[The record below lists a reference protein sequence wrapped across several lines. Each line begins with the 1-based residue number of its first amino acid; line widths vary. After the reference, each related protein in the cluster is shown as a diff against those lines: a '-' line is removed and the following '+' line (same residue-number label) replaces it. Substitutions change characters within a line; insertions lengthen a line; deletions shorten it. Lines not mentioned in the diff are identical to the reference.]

1 MAAARSET
9 RPSRPVLIPRAAMW
23 FGAVAPPFISLLLDE
38 DAIDVLR
45 WDQPRGRWASALRGV
60 AAIALYTNAMLLA
73 HAAAYNAGLARLPLQ
88 KLARPVRFGVYGL
101 TTAVVVTAGTLLLI
115 PVLGVVSPDMVE
127 DPLGLIV
134 KGVVLSAL
142 WLGVVY
148 MYVQFMARIRTERL
162 LAHREQLA
170 ALDARVRLL
179 QVRTNPHFLYNS
191 LNSVMS
197 LIATDPELAE
207 ETLGRLARLFR
218 YSLEGSERHVVPLG
232 DELSNVTEYL
242 EVERIR
248 FRERLR
254 YAVLV
259 DPALRSIEVPP
270 MLLQPLVENA
280 VKHGAS
286 RRVEGG
292 SVTLRAELAGDD
304 LLLFVL
310 DDGPGPEGS
319 SHRGT
324 GTSLLDLRERLR
336 LLYGEEGRLSAG
348 VGPDGG
354 FMARLRLPARWN
366 R

>member
-1 MAAARSET
+1 M
-9 RPSRPVLIPRAAMW
+9 
-23 FGAVAPPFISLLLDE
+23 
-38 DAIDVLR
+38 
-45 WDQPRGRWASALRGV
+45 RGRPARDPERRLAQISPPASLPRRFAASSQV
-60 AAIALYTNAMLLA
+60 AS
-73 HAAAYNAGLARLPLQ
+73 RSLPSHEI
-88 KLARPVRFGVYGL
+88 
-101 TTAVVVTAGTLLLI
+101 TLL
-115 PVLGVVSPDMVE
+115 V
-127 DPLGLIV
+127 
-134 KGVVLSAL
+134 
-142 WLGVVY
+142 
-148 MYVQFMARIRTERL
+148 
-162 LAHREQLA
+162 
-170 ALDARVRLL
+170 
-179 QVRTNPHFLYNS
+179 
-191 LNSVMS
+191 
-197 LIATDPELAE
+197 
-207 ETLGRLARLFR
+207 GRLARLFR

-232 DELSNVTEYL
+232 DEISNVTEYL
-242 EVERIR
+242 EVERVR

-259 DPALRSIEVPP
+259 DPALHSIEVPP

-336 LLYGEEGRLSAG
+336 LLYGEDGRLSAG
-348 VGPDGG
+348 VGPEGG

>member
-23 FGAVAPPFISLLLDE
+23 FGAVSPPFITLLLDD
-38 DAIDVLR
+38 DAMDVLR
-45 WDQPRGRWASALRGV
+45 WDHPGRCWAAALRGL
-60 AAIALYTNAMLLA
+60 AAITLYTNVMVLV

-88 KLARPVRFGVYGL
+88 RLARPVRFAVYGL
-101 TTAVVVTAGTLLLI
+101 TTAVVVTAGTLLSI
-115 PVLGVVSPDMVE
+115 PVLGAVSPGMVK
-127 DPLGLIV
+127 DPLGLVV
-134 KGVVLSAL
+134 KGILISIL
-142 WLGVVY
+142 WLGAIY
-148 MYVQFMARIRTERL
+148 MYAQFMARIRTEKL

-207 ETLGRLARLFR
+207 ETLGRLAKLFR
-218 YSLEGSERHVVPLG
+218 YSLEGSEQHVVPLG
-232 DELSNVTEYL
+232 EEIANVTDYL
-242 EVERIR
+242 EVETIR

-254 YAVLV
+254 VAILV
-259 DPALRSIEVPP
+259 DPALHAIKVPP

-292 SVTLRAELAGDD
+292 TVTLRAELAGDD

-310 DDGPGPEGS
+310 DDGPGPDGS

-336 LLYGEEGRLSAG
+336 LLYGDEGRLSAG
-348 VGPDGG
+348 VGPHGG
-354 FMARLRLPARWN
+354 FMTRLRLPARWS